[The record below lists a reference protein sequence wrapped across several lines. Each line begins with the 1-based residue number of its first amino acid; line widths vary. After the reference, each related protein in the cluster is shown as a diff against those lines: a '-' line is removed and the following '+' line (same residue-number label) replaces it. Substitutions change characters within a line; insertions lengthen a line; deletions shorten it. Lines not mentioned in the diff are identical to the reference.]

1 MKVWIVIKEQWD
13 YSCLED
19 KDYRRNVIGVFTNK
33 EEAEWV
39 TEMLKTQKGYK
50 IQDKDGVLAVEG
62 VDFYILER
70 ETDIIFEEED

>member
-1 MKVWIVIKEQWD
+1 MKIWIVIKEQWD

-33 EEAEWV
+33 EEAEKI
-39 TEMLKTQKGYK
+39 TDKLKDEKGYK
-50 IQDKDGVLAVEG
+50 KGENQVYSVEG

-70 ETDIIFEEED
+70 ETDIVFEEED

>member
-1 MKVWIVIKEQWD
+1 MKIWIVIKEQWD

-19 KDYRRNVIGVFTNK
+19 KDYRRNVIGVFTDK
-33 EEAEWV
+33 IEAEKI
-39 TEMLKTQKGYK
+39 TDKLKAEKGYK
-50 IQDKDGVLAVEG
+50 KGETQVYSVEG

>member
-33 EEAEWV
+33 EEAEGV
-39 TEMLKTQKGYK
+39 TEMLKIQKGYK
-50 IQDKDGVLAVEG
+50 VQDKGGMSAVEG

-70 ETDIIFEEED
+70 ETDIVFEEED

>member
-1 MKVWIVIKEQWD
+1 
-13 YSCLED
+13 
-19 KDYRRNVIGVFTNK
+19 
-33 EEAEWV
+33 
-39 TEMLKTQKGYK
+39 MLKTQKGYK